1 MFSNPFAQAI
11 AVAIVLTAM
20 FAAWKGDRAERW
32 GGLFNLAAFIGVWV
46 THQTGMAN
54 PETYLLVMDGLL
66 ALSFLGL
73 AVRFA
78 SFWLG
83 GAMILQGVQ
92 FSLHAYYLIGE
103 VPHDRTYFRVNNADT
118 IGILLF
124 IIVGAVM
131 SWRKRERKAREEAAR
146 TAAKDSA

>member
-1 MFSNPFAQAI
+1 MEKLKARFSKQEHEKIAAAI
-11 AVAIVLTAM
+11 I
-20 FAAWKGDRAERW
+20 AES
-32 GGLFNLAAFIGVWV
+32 
-46 THQTGMAN
+46 T
-54 PETYLLVMDGLL
+54 
-66 ALSFLGL
+66 LSFLGL

-78 SFWLG
+78 SFWLDS
-83 GAMILQGVQ
+83 AMILQGVQ

-146 TAAKDSA
+146 AAAKDSA